1 MVKSIIQLIIVSIIL
16 YYSFIDVIPVLY
28 WITTG
33 LYIFVGVVSTIA
45 AYGIE
50 TRSSWIR
57 LKGIAE
63 LQTKLSSTSKGIFPI
78 INIVVITSVLIYT
91 NNYYHLLYPLTLVG
105 LWYSIYNYS
114 K

>member
-1 MVKSIIQLIIVSIIL
+1 MIKPIIELTILSIIL

-28 WITTG
+28 WVITG
-33 LYIFVGVVSTIA
+33 LYIFVGGVLTIFT
-45 AYGIE
+45 YGIE
-50 TRSSWIR
+50 TRASWITS
-57 LKGIAE
+57 KGIAE
-63 LQTKLSSTSKGIFPI
+63 LQTKLSSTPKGIFSI

-105 LWYSIYNYS
+105 FWYSIYNFS